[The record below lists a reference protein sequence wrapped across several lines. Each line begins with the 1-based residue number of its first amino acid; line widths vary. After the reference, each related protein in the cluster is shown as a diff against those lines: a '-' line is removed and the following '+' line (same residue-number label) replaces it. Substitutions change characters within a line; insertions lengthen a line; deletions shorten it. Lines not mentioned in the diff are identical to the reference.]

1 LRSPA
6 QFTPID
12 TAELGHIPSIICKTP
27 VVARR
32 TRGEANHDDDCF
44 GRRRLWTGMKDI
56 SHVTNGRVVLGAG
69 QIVVA
74 AAFLMSGGAT
84 FASAPTVVAVF
95 NAIGAGQ

>member
-1 LRSPA
+1 
-6 QFTPID
+6 
-12 TAELGHIPSIICKTP
+12 
-27 VVARR
+27 
-32 TRGEANHDDDCF
+32 
-44 GRRRLWTGMKDI
+44 MKDI

-84 FASAPTVVAVF
+84 FASAPTEVAVF